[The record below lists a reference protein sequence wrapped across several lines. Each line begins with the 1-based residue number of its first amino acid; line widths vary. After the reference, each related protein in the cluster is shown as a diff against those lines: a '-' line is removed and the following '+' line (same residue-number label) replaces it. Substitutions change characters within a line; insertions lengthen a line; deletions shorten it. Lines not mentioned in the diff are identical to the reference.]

1 MTPIIPPG
9 HGPWRTPS
17 GQPRFVTVRQSHS
30 GDYEVTVRP
39 GADPFDLTSAL
50 TAVPVDAVFTEALG
64 DVDVVLIFRAIPGTP
79 ALLPAGLGHPPR
91 IPAMR

>member
-1 MTPIIPPG
+1 MPIIPPD

-17 GQPRFVTVRQSHS
+17 GQPRFVTVRQSHA

-50 TAVPVDAVFTEALG
+50 ATVPVDAVFTEALG
-64 DVDVVLIFRAIPGTP
+64 DVDITLIFRAIPDSP
-79 ALLPAGLGHPPR
+79 ALLPVGIGHPPA

>member
-1 MTPIIPPG
+1 MPIIPPD

-17 GQPRFVTVRQSHS
+17 SQPRFVTVRQSHS

-79 ALLPAGLGHPPR
+79 ALLPTGFGNPPV